1 MLKVLWDIFM
11 AMVRVGTLGFGGG
24 QASIPL
30 LQIEAVQNYQW
41 MTTQEFGDL
50 YAIGNCLPGPIATKM
65 ATAIGYEQAGIPGA
79 ITGLIGMVLPS
90 TIALLIVVALFM
102 QFKDLPQVQGL
113 LKGIRPVV
121 VVMLVLIT
129 YKIGISSMGTPIS
142 FIIAGIAFV
151 AIQFLGVHPAIV
163 ILGSMAFGVFF
174 LAG

>member
-163 ILGSMAFGVFF
+163 ILGSMAF
-174 LAG
+174 